1 MNLIEQFICGKK
13 NDPAL
18 CEDMIVIAENFV
30 AVIDGAT
37 SKSCP
42 VIAGL
47 SGGRFAAETAARVVQ
62 GLAPDAAGQ
71 DVMRQMTAALR
82 SATSAY
88 MDITKS
94 AEKPACSVAIYSR
107 ARREIWRVGD
117 IGILVD
123 GAEHVAPKAV
133 DDIASQA
140 RAAMIRGLLLEGE
153 TLQSLQADDK
163 GRAFIFPLL
172 QRQHLFANRP
182 GLGAFGYGVMNG
194 DDIPEEY
201 IEIIPAADAH
211 EIVLASDGYPVLRMT
226 HTDSEQALQDI
237 LRDDPLLYKIY
248 PATKGMQAGQVS
260 FDDRSYVR
268 FSVS

>member
-1 MNLIEQFICGKK
+1 MKLIEQFICGKK
-13 NDPAL
+13 NDPAI
-18 CEDMIVIAENFV
+18 CEDMIVMTEHFI

-42 VIAGL
+42 VIDGL
-47 SGGRFAAETAARVVQ
+47 SGGRFAAQTAAKVVQ
-62 GLAPDAAGQ
+62 GLPPDAAGGA
-71 DVMRQMTAALR
+71 VMRQMTDMLR
-82 SATSAY
+82 RATFTH
-88 MDITKS
+88 MDITKTG
-94 AEKPACSVAIYSR
+94 EKPACSIAIYSR

-123 GAEHVAPKAV
+123 GAEHMAPKAV

-201 IEIIPAADAH
+201 IEIIPVADAH

-248 PATKGMQAGQVS
+248 PATKGMQVGQVS

-268 FSVS
+268 FSVR

>member
-18 CEDMIVIAENFV
+18 CEDMIVATESFV

-42 VIAGL
+42 LIAGM
-47 SGGRFAAETAARVVQ
+47 SGGRFAAQTAAQVVQ
-62 GLAPDAAGQ
+62 SLAPDAEGLDA
-71 DVMRQMTAALR
+71 MRQMTAALR
-82 SATSAY
+82 AATSAH
-88 MDITKS
+88 MDITRTG
-94 AEKPACSVAIYSR
+94 EKPACSVAIYSR

-123 GAEHVAPKAV
+123 GVEHMAPKAV

-153 TLQSLQADDK
+153 TLESLQADDK

-172 QRQHLFANRP
+172 QRQHLFANRA
-182 GLGAFGYGVMNG
+182 GMDVFGYGVMNG
-194 DDIPEEY
+194 DDIPAEY
-201 IEIIPAADAH
+201 IDIIPAIDAR
-211 EIVLASDGYPVLRMT
+211 EVVLASDGYPVLRMT
-226 HTDSEQALQDI
+226 HAESEKALQDI
-237 LRDDPLLYKIY
+237 LRDDPMLYKIH
-248 PATKGMQAGQVS
+248 PSTKGMQAGQVS

-268 FSVS
+268 FTP